1 MKRTVTTLLSK
12 NNIVV
17 KFGGSCLSSPNDVVK
32 AAKKIAAETNKG
44 RRVLVVVSAFTG
56 VTDELLNAT
65 KTSGIKKDALDEILS
80 MGERASARLMTGA
93 LKSLGLK
100 AVEVDP
106 TSNKWPIVTDSNFG
120 EAEILLE
127 ETMKNTEKK
136 IIPLLDKGVVPVIP
150 GFIGV
155 SEKGK
160 ITTLGRGGSD
170 ITAVVMGSCINAGE
184 VVFVK
189 DVGGILTADPKRV
202 SDAQKIATLDAEEVY
217 ALTLAGAKVLHPKAL
232 RYKKNSTILR
242 VVGFDDENLS
252 GGTMIRGELES
263 ELNATLYEHDLSMIT
278 MISEEASTPDLVL
291 KVLSSAS
298 STNAKILGVV
308 IESSSLI
315 LYVQNPADL
324 VQQLHE
330 TIRTKGTAKAIHCID
345 SIAMIAVSGPQLEE
359 IPGIVDIVVSPI
371 ANKGVNIY
379 GVLTISSSVKVF
391 VPWKDREETLYLVND
406 SIKKVHQ
413 LKRGD

>member
-1 MKRTVTTLLSK
+1 MKRTVITLLSK

-32 AAKKIAAETNKG
+32 AAKKIASETNKG

-65 KTSGIKKDALDEILS
+65 KTSGIKKGALDEILS

-100 AVEVDP
+100 AIEVDP

-170 ITAVVMGSCINAGE
+170 ITAVVMGSCINAEE

-252 GGTMIRGELES
+252 GGTVIKGELES

>member
-1 MKRTVTTLLSK
+1 
-12 NNIVV
+12 
-17 KFGGSCLSSPNDVVK
+17 
-32 AAKKIAAETNKG
+32 
-44 RRVLVVVSAFTG
+44 
-56 VTDELLNAT
+56 
-65 KTSGIKKDALDEILS
+65 
-80 MGERASARLMTGA
+80 
-93 LKSLGLK
+93 
-100 AVEVDP
+100 
-106 TSNKWPIVTDSNFG
+106 
-120 EAEILLE
+120 
-127 ETMKNTEKK
+127 
-136 IIPLLDKGVVPVIP
+136 
-150 GFIGV
+150 
-155 SEKGK
+155 
-160 ITTLGRGGSD
+160 
-170 ITAVVMGSCINAGE
+170 
-184 VVFVK
+184 
-189 DVGGILTADPKRV
+189 
-202 SDAQKIATLDAEEVY
+202 
-217 ALTLAGAKVLHPKAL
+217 LAGAKVLHPKAL

-252 GGTMIRGELES
+252 GGTVIKGELES

-379 GVLTISSSVKVF
+379 GVLTISSSVRVF
-391 VPWKDREETLYLVND
+391 VPWKDREETLSLVND

>member
-44 RRVLVVVSAFTG
+44 RRVLVVVSALTG

-100 AVEVDP
+100 AIEVDP

-252 GGTMIRGELES
+252 GGTMIKGELES
-263 ELNATLYEHDLSMIT
+263 ELNATLYQHDLSMIT

-291 KVLSSAS
+291 KVLSAAS
-298 STNAKILGVV
+298 STNAKILGIV

-345 SIAMIAVSGPQLEE
+345 SIAMIAVSGPQLEK

-379 GVLTISSSVKVF
+379 GVLTISSSVRVF
-391 VPWKDREETLYLVND
+391 VPWKNREDTLSLVND